1 MESLVLSF
9 EAVMPIFILM
19 LVGYFIKNIGLAD
32 KKAFDAMNKLVF
44 KLFLP
49 VLLFYNIYKT
59 ETVDIFNPKLVIF
72 AVVGIFLTFLAG
84 YAAVL
89 FITKDNARRGVMLQ
103 GFFRA
108 NYAILGIPLV
118 NYICGESQSGMVSL
132 LVAFVVPVYNILSV
146 VALERFGSGKLN
158 FGKLLLGIIK
168 NPLIIACFL
177 GVLATLLDI
186 RLPGVIEKSVSDIS
200 KVASPLAIIVLGAS
214 FTFSSIKGYVRD
226 VIITVGVRLVLA
238 PLVLLTAAIF
248 AGFRGEALACLLIAF
263 GAPVAVSSFAMAQ
276 QMGGDEKLAAQV
288 VVVSSAACLFTLFLW
303 IFSLSTLGLL

>member
-1 MESLVLSF
+1 MESLILSF
-9 EAVMPIFILM
+9 QAVMPIFILM
-19 LVGYFIKNIGLAD
+19 LVGYFIKSIGLAD

-49 VLLFYNIYKT
+49 VLLFCNIYKT
-59 ETVDIFNPKLVIF
+59 DTAGVFSPALCAF
-72 AVVGIFLTFLAG
+72 AVGGIVVTFLTG
-84 YAAVL
+84 YVAVL
-89 FITKDNARRGVMLQ
+89 LITKDNARRGVMLQ

-146 VALERFGSGKLN
+146 VALERFGTGK
-158 FGKLLLGIIK
+158 FSPGKLLLGIIK
-168 NPLIIACFL
+168 NPLIIACVL
-177 GVLATLLDI
+177 GVLVTFLDI
-186 RLPGVIEKSVSDIS
+186 RLPSVIEKSVSDIS

-214 FTFSSIKGYVRD
+214 FTFSSIRGYVRD

-238 PLVLLTAAIF
+238 PLVLLSVAVLC
-248 AGFRGEALACLLIAF
+248 GFRGEALACLLIAF

-276 QMGGDEKLAAQV
+276 QMGGDDKLAAQI

-303 IFSLSTLGLL
+303 IFSLSSLGLL

>member
-1 MESLVLSF
+1 
-9 EAVMPIFILM
+9 MPIFILM
-19 LVGYFIKNIGLAD
+19 LVGYVVKSIGLAD

-59 ETVDIFNPKLVIF
+59 ENVGVFSPRLVAF
-72 AVVGIFLTFLAG
+72 AVGGIFLTFLVG
-84 YAAVL
+84 YAAVF
-89 FITKDNARRGVMLQ
+89 FITKDNAKRGVMLQ

-118 NYICGESQSGMVSL
+118 NYICGDASSGMVSL

-146 VALERFGSGKLN
+146 YALERFGNGKFSPGKL
-158 FGKLLLGIIK
+158 FVSVLK
-168 NPLIIACFL
+168 NPLIIACAL
-177 GVLATLLDI
+177 GIAVTLLDI

-200 KVASPLAIIVLGAS
+200 KVATPLAIIVLGAS
-214 FTFSSIKGYVRD
+214 FTFSSMKGYVRD
-226 VIITVGVRLVLA
+226 VLIVVGARLVIA
-238 PLVLLTAAIF
+238 PLVLLTVAVLC
-248 AGFRGEALACLLIAF
+248 GFRGEALACLLIAF

-288 VVVSSAACLFTLFLW
+288 VVVSSAACLVTLFMW
-303 IFSLSTLGLL
+303 IFSLSSLGLL